1 MNFFNPLHI
10 KKILHTIVNP
20 TKYRADVIHYVD
32 IDDIENVVNSDTV
45 NSKNDTNSNTKQIKN
60 VVNSDIKEAKNDTNS
75 DTLDTKNVTNYD
87 IEEIV

>member
-1 MNFFNPLHI
+1 MNFFNPLRI

-32 IDDIENVVNSDTV
+32 IDDIENVVNSDTKDG
-45 NSKNDTNSNTKQIKN
+45 KNVTNSNTKQIKN
-60 VVNSDIKEAKNDTNS
+60 N
-75 DTLDTKNVTNYD
+75 TNYD